1 MGGAW
6 RKKVARNQLK
16 LCKFTPVKENVRIF
30 NIDISILTR
39 DWSCPADFGKTNDL
53 CGQKKRARLD

>member
-1 MGGAW
+1 M
-6 RKKVARNQLK
+6 ARNQLK

-30 NIDISILTR
+30 NIDISRLTR
-39 DWSCPADFGKTNDL
+39 DWSCRADFGKTNDL